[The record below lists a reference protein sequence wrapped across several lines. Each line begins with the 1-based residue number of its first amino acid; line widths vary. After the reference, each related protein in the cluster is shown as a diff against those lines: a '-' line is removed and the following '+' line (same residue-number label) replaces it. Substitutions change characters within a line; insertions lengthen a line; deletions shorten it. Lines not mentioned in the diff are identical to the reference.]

1 MKILRILSFLALASG
16 LSAAPLGAGGP
27 GTAGRALVLDP
38 GHSSIEVLVHATF
51 DTFLGRL
58 RKFQADIVIDPE
70 QARTQR
76 ALVTFAFA
84 DLKTG
89 RPGRDRDMLEWSEN
103 NQYPTVE
110 FRMEALEQT
119 PGAPAQAHG
128 SLKIHGIEHAT
139 TFPVSFLIE
148 GPLYAIDGEVL
159 LDYRDFG
166 LPVIRKFVILTVDP
180 RLQVRFHLQGR
191 LAPAAAPQVADF
203 PPP

>member
-1 MKILRILSFLALASG
+1 MKQWRAWG
-16 LSAAPLGAGGP
+16 LSGFSLLLA
-27 GTAGRALVLDP
+27 AGRLLAAEPGPVERVLVLDP
-38 GHSSIEVLVHATF
+38 EHSSIEVLVHATF

-58 RKFQADIVIDPE
+58 TKFQSDIAIDPVRG
-70 QARTQR
+70 QTRR
-76 ALVTFAFA
+76 AVVTFAFA

-89 RPGRDRDMLEWSEN
+89 RAGRDRDMLAWSEN

-110 FRMEALEQT
+110 FHMETLEQT

-148 GPLYAIDGEVL
+148 EPLYAIDGEVM

-166 LPVIRKFVILTVDP
+166 LPIIRKFVLLTVDP
-180 RLQVRFHLQGR
+180 RLRVRFHLQGH
-191 LAPAAAPQVADF
+191 LAPAGGTAAGTSR
-203 PPP
+203 

>member
-1 MKILRILSFLALASG
+1 MRTFRVLALPGLLLALAAGPLVASEEAP
-16 LSAAPLGAGGP
+16 AA
-27 GTAGRALVLDP
+27 RVLVLDP
-38 GHSSIEVLVHATF
+38 EHSSIEVLVHATF

-58 RKFQADIVIDPE
+58 EKFQTDIAIDPVRS
-70 QARTQR
+70 RTER
-76 ALVTFAFA
+76 AVMTFAFA

-110 FRMEALEQT
+110 FRMDALEQT

-139 TFPVSFLIE
+139 TFPVSFLIAE
-148 GPLYAIDGEVL
+148 PLYAIDGEVM

-166 LPVIRKFVILTVDP
+166 LPIIRKFFLLTVDP
-180 RLQVRFHLQGR
+180 RLQVRFHLQGH
-191 LAPAAAPQVADF
+191 LSPPAGQVAGF
-203 PPP
+203 SPP